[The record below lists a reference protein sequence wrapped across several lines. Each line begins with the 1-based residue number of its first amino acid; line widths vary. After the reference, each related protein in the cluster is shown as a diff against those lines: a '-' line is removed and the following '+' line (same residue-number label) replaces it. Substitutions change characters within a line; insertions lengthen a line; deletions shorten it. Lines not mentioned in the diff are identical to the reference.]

1 MADRVP
7 YPINTPWGAQ
17 VAEYASLVA
26 QAQALGARLLAA
38 LNSMVAGGAGPFDDM
53 EGEMNLQEGNG
64 MPLYQHINTSVQS
77 LEQIDVS
84 PIDQGS

>member
-7 YPINTPWGAQ
+7 YPLNTPWGAQ

-38 LNSMVAGGAGPFDDM
+38 LNSMASGGAGPFDDM
-53 EGEMNLQEGNG
+53 ETEMNLEEGNG
-64 MPLYQHINTSVQS
+64 ILLYQFVNVGVQA
-77 LEQIDVS
+77 LEGIDVS